1 VAYPDRHAG
10 TGLYAFVEGGPALS
24 ERILRDFMGDGDGLK
39 PPEHLQVTEELPRR
53 SSGEI
58 RSEILQLVAMN
69 QVDLID
75 ALVASDRERVLIQR
89 ILADRGNLLGRL
101 AF

>member
-1 VAYPDRHAG
+1 MAAAD
-10 TGLYAFVEGGPALS
+10 GP
-24 ERILRDFMGDGDGLK
+24 K
-39 PPEHLQVTEELPRR
+39 PPEHLQVADELPRAPN
-53 SSGEI
+53 GEV

-75 ALVASDRERVLIQR
+75 SLIANDRERALIQR
-89 ILADRGNLLGRL
+89 ILADRRNLRDRF